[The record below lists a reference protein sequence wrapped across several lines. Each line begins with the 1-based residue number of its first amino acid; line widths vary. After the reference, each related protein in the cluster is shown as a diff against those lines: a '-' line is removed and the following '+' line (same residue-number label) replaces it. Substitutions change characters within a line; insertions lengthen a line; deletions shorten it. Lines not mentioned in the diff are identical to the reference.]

1 MRGQRSH
8 FIGFKI
14 QAAPLIYVIG
24 MTQIYI
30 PRSTPKIDG
39 VEELFMELAKSGPKT
54 GEKSWYD
61 KENS

>member
-1 MRGQRSH
+1 MAYRAIKQL
-8 FIGFKI
+8 IFK
-14 QAAPLIYVIG
+14 AY
-24 MTQIYI
+24 IYI

-39 VEELFMELAKSGPKT
+39 VGVLFIEVAKSGPKT